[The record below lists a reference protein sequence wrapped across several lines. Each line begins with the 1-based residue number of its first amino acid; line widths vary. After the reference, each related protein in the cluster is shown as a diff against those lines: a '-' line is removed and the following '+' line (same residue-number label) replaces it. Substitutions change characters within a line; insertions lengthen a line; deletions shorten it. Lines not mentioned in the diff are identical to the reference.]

1 MLVTISGLNFG
12 AAQGASLVKFGSKT
26 CTVYASWADKQITC
40 RVPKKAKYGSVKV
53 TVTTSVGKSN
63 GKSFKVKR

>member
-1 MLVTISGLNFG
+1 MLITISGTNFG

-26 CTVYASWADKQITC
+26 CTVYASWSDKQIEC
-40 RVPKKAKYGSVKV
+40 QVPRKAKYGAVKV
-53 TVTTSVGKSN
+53 TVKTSLGKSN